1 MAKID
6 AYKDY
11 GISSDG
17 RVYSFKRGKK
27 EMKQQMGNAGY
38 YYVTLCKNGKRS
50 NHFVHR
56 LVATAFVK
64 NPNNEIQVNHI
75 DGDKTNNDF
84 KNLEW
89 VSPSENIKHAHS
101 IGKAKIS
108 DLCKQKL
115 RERSI
120 VKVIDLQTGI
130 VYDSIKEACLATN
143 TEYQK
148 EIDRRRRNSKLT
160 RFINV

>member
-1 MAKID
+1 MLLD
-6 AYKDY
+6 TY
-11 GISSDG
+11 
-17 RVYSFKRGKK
+17 
-27 EMKQQMGNAGY
+27 
-38 YYVTLCKNGKRS
+38 
-50 NHFVHR
+50 
-56 LVATAFVK
+56 
-64 NPNNEIQVNHI
+64 
-75 DGDKTNNDF
+75 TNNDF

-89 VSPSENIKHAHS
+89 VSPSQNIKHAHS

-160 RFINV
+160 RFINA